1 MTFSELLTKFLTF
14 LSSEKNCSIHTV
26 SSYRR
31 DLAQFY
37 NFLEKAGKD
46 IEKVSAKD
54 IRRWLM
60 SLNKKG
66 LKRTTVARKLSA
78 VRSFYKFCI
87 RSGQLSFNPAE
98 PVLFPLKSK
107 PLPKS
112 LTQREMET
120 ILDSQDGNDFL
131 TLRNKAI
138 MELLYSSGIRVSELT
153 RLDMDDIVLSPEMVK
168 VRGKGRK
175 ERIVPFGQKAKEA
188 LLRYVR
194 ERGALLERLKNDD
207 EKAFFLNNRGR
218 RLSPRSVQRIIA
230 QSGWKLPLPG
240 AVTPHMFRH
249 SMATHLLEAGADL
262 RSIQKLLGHASIST
276 TQVYTNLDITRLK
289 QIFGNC
295 HPRAK
300 KKS

>member
-14 LSSEKNCSIHTV
+14 LSSEKNCSPNTI

-31 DLAQFY
+31 DLAQFD
-37 NFLEKAGKD
+37 NFLKKTGKD
-46 IEKVSAKD
+46 IDKVSAKD

-87 RSGQLSFNPAE
+87 RSGQVSFNPAE
-98 PVLFPLKSK
+98 PVLFPLKSR

-131 TLRNKAI
+131 TARNKAI
-138 MELLYSSGIRVSELT
+138 MELLYSTGIRVSELT
-153 RLDMDDIVLSPEMVK
+153 GLDLDDIVLSPEMVK

-188 LLRYVR
+188 LLCYSR
-194 ERGALLERLKNDD
+194 ERGALLERLKKNN
-207 EKAFFLNNRGR
+207 EKAFFLNNRGG
-218 RLSPRSVQRIIA
+218 RLSPRTVQRIIS

-289 QIFGNC
+289 QIFGSC